1 VLNEKMLIDAI
12 RASLR
17 LNYEREEKLGA
28 QKEIAKII
36 KESFEL

>member
-1 VLNEKMLIDAI
+1 MRSERLK
-12 RASLR
+12 